1 MRLFSLVKER
11 SKGEVISTEPRI
23 NDRIRVPQIRLI
35 NYDGE
40 QVGVVD
46 VEKAMAMADE
56 VGLDL
61 VEISP
66 DANPPVCKIM
76 DFGKYKYEMA
86 QKAREQRQ
94 NQTHIV
100 VKEIRLRPK
109 IETHDYETKRN
120 QIEKF
125 LSGGD
130 KVKVTIQFRGREQSR
145 PELGFKLL
153 ERLAQDVAEVAI
165 VEFAP
170 KQEGRNMT
178 MVLGPIK
185 AKGKNKK

>member
-1 MRLFSLVKER
+1 MA
-11 SKGEVISTEPRI
+11 
-23 NDRIRVPQIRLI
+23 QIRLI

-40 QVGVVD
+40 QVGVV
-46 VEKAMAMADE
+46 ETETALRMAE
-56 VGLDL
+56 EIGLDL
-61 VEISP
+61 VEIAP

-120 QIEKF
+120 QVLKF
-125 LSGGD
+125 IGSGD

-145 PELGFKLL
+145 PELGYNLL
-153 ERLAQDVAEVAI
+153 QRLAEDVAEVANI
-165 VEFAP
+165 EFAP

-178 MVLGPIK
+178 MVLGPNKTKTASK
-185 AKGKNKK
+185 ARNK